1 MSGITQTPAPGADAL
16 SWLAQRCDAFAAR
29 VDRAFGAAER
39 RLGGFGACVLFGLV
53 LLAAAAVYC
62 APAVDLINHG
72 ILYGEFSADPFK
84 ESLTSPIRLR
94 PLSPWLAYVL
104 LLRGKAFMAFPLL
117 AGVLFLA
124 VILRASRKQG
134 MSGAESLGMGALMA
148 FASPILFTLHFA
160 GYVDTISYLFIAL
173 AVVGVGSDLVVAAC
187 VGLMLLNHDANL
199 FVLPWLFFHAGRKR
213 ESWGRRARLAVVVG
227 AALVAVALVR
237 SAITS
242 RAPVEWQPSFY
253 LNLAYLKENALLN
266 VRGTWLGLFMAFKL
280 FWVIPIFAAL
290 DLAVKRRRVELF
302 DLSLAVVCGLATML
316 ITSDSSR
323 LPALAFPAV
332 LLGAAQLRETVLTPP
347 RFLRVLSVLVL
358 LNLFVPQYYV
368 GQSKPI
374 VFFPLPVALVLRACG
389 YDPWTDWLGARQMH
403 FSQE

>member
-1 MSGITQTPAPGADAL
+1 
-16 SWLAQRCDAFAAR
+16 
-29 VDRAFGAAER
+29 
-39 RLGGFGACVLFGLV
+39 VLFGLV

-72 ILYGEFSADPFK
+72 ILYGEFSIDPFK

-94 PLSPWLAYVL
+94 PLSPWVAHFLF
-104 LLRGKAFMAFPLL
+104 LRGKAFMAFPLL

-124 VILRASRKQG
+124 VIMRASRKKG
-134 MSGAESLGMGALMA
+134 LSGAESLGMAALMA
-148 FASPILFTLHFA
+148 FTSPLLFTLHFA
-160 GYVDTISYLFIAL
+160 GYVDTVSYLFIAV
-173 AVVGVGSDLVVAAC
+173 AVAWAGSDLVVAAC

-199 FVLPWLFFHAGRKR
+199 FILPWLFFHAGRQR
-213 ESWGRRARLAVVVG
+213 GTWARRARLGLAVG
-227 AALVAVALVR
+227 VALVVVTLVR
-237 SAITS
+237 NAIAS

-253 LNLAYLKENALLN
+253 LNVAYLKENALLN

-280 FWVIPIFAAL
+280 LWVIPIFAAL
-290 DLAVKRRRVELF
+290 DLAVKKRRVELF
-302 DLSLAVVCGLATML
+302 DLSLAVLCGLATML

-332 LLGAAQLRETVLTPP
+332 LIGAAQLRETVMTPP
-347 RFLRVLSVLVL
+347 RFLRVLLVLVV

-374 VFFPLPVALVLRACG
+374 VFFPLPVALVLKACG
-389 YDPWTDWLGARQMH
+389 SDPWTDWLGARQMH